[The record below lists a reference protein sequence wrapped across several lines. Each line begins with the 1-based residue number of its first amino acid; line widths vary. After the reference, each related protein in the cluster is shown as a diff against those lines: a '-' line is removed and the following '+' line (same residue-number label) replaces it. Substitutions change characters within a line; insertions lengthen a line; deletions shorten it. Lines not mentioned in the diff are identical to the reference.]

1 MDAMVLK
8 TQQYLNTNYG
18 GDSRYE
24 IIEEDGLTGW
34 ATIYALTR
42 AFQIELGIT
51 ATADSFGPTTE
62 RLFKERYPNGI
73 KQQADGDETTS
84 RVYAII
90 QGALWCKGYS
100 TGSWDITEHFY
111 NGTGSGVR
119 ELKQDAGY
127 EDPDST
133 VTLNVM
139 KALLSM
145 NQYVTIYSQGG
156 TSQIRS
162 IQQQLNRKYEEY
174 IGLIPCDGLYGREM
188 CRALILVLQAIE
200 GFSVSDATGN
210 FGEQT
215 KSRCPILPDTQG
227 LLSSHVEEEAIYL
240 IKYALN
246 CNGYSIGVDN
256 AEWTEELTD
265 CISTFQSN
273 LRLNVTGRADLDTW
287 MSLLLSK
294 GNPDRACTACDTR
307 FEITNSRAT
316 ELRSKGYKVVGRYL
330 TGTTFKVLR
339 DNEPQRIL
347 DNGLYFFPIFQESAT
362 EVSYFTPEKG
372 KKDANAA
379 VRAARKFRIPEGNV
393 IYFTVDC
400 DPTGPQISSRILP
413 YFQSVYEN
421 MDKGY
426 KIGIYGTRNV
436 CSTVCEAGYAETCF
450 VSDMSTGY
458 SGNMGFKMPT
468 NWNYDQFAEIDMDTT
483 ADGEWAIDKD
493 AYSERYEP
501 VKTLDSY
508 VYVQPEKPSTE
519 DYPTISEVLPLIEQL
534 EDLYVEWYTPLFQA
548 APETVPYLSAQ
559 VLAAG
564 ITNFLRHKRYNDI
577 FWQIALSASDEGF
590 ISYVKEKDQNLYNRI
605 EPYLSDD
612 SPIISDENGGLIDF
626 AHLAAT
632 AEGYFTHSIFPDAWY
647 GWATDLA
654 TAILDTESIANQYSS
669 YQKAADI
676 VVGGAYRFPFEDLC
690 SDADSIKIAEL
701 ISNSSSTT
709 HSFSEALR
717 TYYSGYATKRFR
729 YYLDDLGCLENLT
742 SIRDSLMDSTRAR
755 LSLLVWWL
763 KEKWA
768 ELLDQALKDEL
779 SRTIYAIENALS
791 YSLAYTS
798 CCNSLANY
806 IYCEIE

>member
-119 ELKQDAGY
+119 ELKHDAGY

-339 DNEPQRIL
+339 DDEPQRIL

-564 ITNFLRHKRYNDI
+564 ITNFLRSLEYNKWYWDLAMFKAI
-577 FWQIALSASDEGF
+577 DEGF
-590 ISYVKEKDQNLYNRI
+590 ISYVKENNQSLYDSLYPYMI
-605 EPYLSDD
+605 EDGGVL
-612 SPIISDENGGLIDF
+612 ISDEQGGLIDLK
-626 AHLAAT
+626 HLAAT
-632 AEGYFTHSIFPDAWY
+632 AEGYFTATPAPDHWF
-647 GWATDLA
+647 GWGGDLA
-654 TAILDTESIANQYSS
+654 TAMKDTTNNVSS
-669 YQKAADI
+669 FSDDYQKAADTI
-676 VVGGAYRFPFEDLC
+676 VGHPDAYSFAFPDLC
-690 SDADSIKIAEL
+690 TDADAIKIADLVSQSE
-701 ISNSSSTT
+701 SRT
-709 HSFSEALR
+709 HSFSDSLSI
-717 TYYSGYATKRFR
+717 YYSKYSKNRYE
-729 YYLDDLGCLENLT
+729 YYLYDIECLANLT
-742 SIRDSLMDSTRAR
+742 AIKKGITNKMTG
-755 LSLLVWWL
+755 LLANEIL
-763 KEKWA
+763 KRYLGGSPPDEAA
-768 ELLDQALKDEL
+768 EA
-779 SRTIYAIENALS
+779 
-791 YSLAYTS
+791 
-798 CCNSLANY
+798 CCNAFANY
-806 IYCEIE
+806 IYAEIAKS